1 MAMDVKHAL
10 TACEDLKTVR
20 QRLQVLEDVYKRQEL
35 LRAANERLE
44 ELMAEWDGII
54 T

>member
-20 QRLQVLEDVYKRQEL
+20 QRLQVLEELGLGYLTLGEETPSLDVYKRQL
-35 LRAANERLE
+35 LTYE
-44 ELMAEWDGII
+44 
-54 T
+54 

>member
-1 MAMDVKHAL
+1 MQADYEKLMA
-10 TACEDLKTVR
+10 
-20 QRLQVLEDVYKRQEL
+20 LEEL